1 MSETNMLI
9 YQSEDG
15 EIKLQIT
22 LQDETF
28 WLTQKQL
35 ATLFQV
41 SVPTINEHIKNICA
55 ENELSQEATIRN
67 FLIVQTEGKREVRRD
82 LEHYNLD
89 MIISVGYRVK
99 SHIATK
105 FRQWATARLKEYFIK
120 GFVMDD
126 ERLKEAKND
135 YFDELLA
142 RIRDI
147 RSSEK
152 LFYRKVLDI
161 YATSIDYDS
170 KDNLSMEF
178 FKTIQNKMHYA
189 SHGNTA
195 AELVYKRVNSENLN
209 LGMTSYS
216 GEKPTKKE
224 ASIAKNYL
232 TKNELDTLNRI
243 VSMYLEFAELQA
255 KMKKQ
260 MYMKDWIK
268 KLDDFLNISD
278 FEILENKGVISHQ
291 KALEKVNAEYEV
303 YKQKTKNEL
312 SKVEKDFIEYIE
324 KDVKALQG
332 K

>member
-55 ENELSQEATIRN
+55 ENELNQEATIRN

-105 FRQWATARLKEYFIK
+105 FRQWATTRLKEYFIK

-126 ERLKEAKND
+126 ERLKEAKNN

-209 LGMTSYS
+209 LGMTSYN

>member
-55 ENELSQEATIRN
+55 ENELNQEATIRN

>member
-1 MSETNMLI
+1 
-9 YQSEDG
+9 
-15 EIKLQIT
+15 
-22 LQDETF
+22 
-28 WLTQKQL
+28 
-35 ATLFQV
+35 
-41 SVPTINEHIKNICA
+41 
-55 ENELSQEATIRN
+55 
-67 FLIVQTEGKREVRRD
+67 
-82 LEHYNLD
+82 
-89 MIISVGYRVK
+89 
-99 SHIATK
+99 
-105 FRQWATARLKEYFIK
+105 
-120 GFVMDD
+120 
-126 ERLKEAKND
+126 
-135 YFDELLA
+135 
-142 RIRDI
+142 
-147 RSSEK
+147 
-152 LFYRKVLDI
+152 
-161 YATSIDYDS
+161 
-170 KDNLSMEF
+170 
-178 FKTIQNKMHYA
+178 MHYA

-209 LGMTSYS
+209 LGMTSYN